1 MTSARLIVAPADFT
15 PTPFGLES
23 VVQWRDGDTHWQAGV
38 EWQTICGDASTTF
51 DECVLNNAVTG
62 TGIAEPEPKV
72 GNATLQTF
80 GATPFTVVGQVD
92 CSAVGFYEDSTAWAE
107 QVLLRNEMF
116 EVERAFWTGVA
127 GVSNDVVFPHLAA
140 DTELVDAEAGAS
152 EVTLQLAATVV
163 TGAAS
168 CISVALGLL
177 EEQFADCYR
186 GSGVIHVPVALLPLL
201 MENWLV
207 TDVGGR
213 LVTRSGNLVAVSGG
227 YTGSSPAGALA
238 VGVRWMYMT
247 PPIFGYRGDVRTF
260 QRVETLDRSVNS
272 VFAIAERN
280 YLLGYDCCLFAVP
293 VALTC
298 E

>member
-1 MTSARLIVAPADFT
+1 VTSARLIVAPADFT

-23 VVQWRDGDTHWQAGV
+23 VVQWRDGDSHWQAGV
-38 EWQTICGDASTTF
+38 EWQAICGDASTTF

-62 TGIAEPEPKV
+62 TGIAEPEPKE
-72 GNATLQTF
+72 GNATLSTF

-127 GVSNDVVFPHLAA
+127 GVSNDVVYPHLAA

-163 TGAAS
+163 TGTAT
-168 CISVALGLL
+168 CVEVALGLL
-177 EEQFADCYR
+177 EESFADCYR
-186 GSGVIHVPVALLPLL
+186 GTGIIHVPIAILPL
-201 MENWLV
+201 MEDGWLV
-207 TDVGGR
+207 TDVDGR
-213 LVTRSGNLVAVSGG
+213 LMTRAGNLVAVSGG
-227 YTGSSPAGALA
+227 YTGSGPDGALA
-238 VGVRWMYMT
+238 EGVRWMYMT
-247 PPIFGYRGDVRTF
+247 PPIFGYRSDVRTF
-260 QRVETLDRSVNS
+260 PRVETMDRSVNT

-280 YLLGYDCCLFAVP
+280 YLLGYDCCLHAVP

-298 E
+298 D